1 MNRGTDF
8 ETFTLTVLS
17 IDDKPFVENEIEE
30 IHLVED
36 FEYTWDLNLDN
47 IFTDYDH
54 DLSYRAVLNDPSVVG
69 LSINENMMYLNAIPD
84 GRGETDMI
92 VTATSPLPSD
102 ENYALEFAATSDFL
116 VSDNYSNEIFEGTS
130 SFTVEVW
137 YKHPGVEAG
146 GNADIET
153 FTSIVTNYRQLNGGD
168 IYNNFNLTIDTYQNT
183 GIVDFL
189 GAQSNER
196 LDDNYW
202 HHIAAMYDSETQQI
216 SLYVDGILNDE
227 VDAPSDDFT
236 SSSNRIYVNNYG
248 PIEGEVLGEASIAGL
263 KLSSGA
269 IYQANFVPLFPLESD
284 ENSLVTLDFTT
295 ESDQM
300 MDLSGNNRMFFVG
313 GSPTWNQGQGAFVTD
328 VSDTVRVIVLPG
340 NDDPVMV
347 QLSDQSMD
355 EDTVLKLALSGSD
368 TDGDA
373 IYFTASPA
381 ENVQSSI
388 NAAGDSLILIPDLN
402 WNGTT
407 EVMVSLF
414 DTPGGSDNSTF
425 TLTVNPVDDAP
436 TQDGTIAD
444 VSFNED
450 FTTPWSVDL
459 STIFSDVDNELSY
472 DAYLLDP
479 SVADVQ
485 VAGSMVDLYAIP
497 DGNGETEMVVM
508 ATGENSDQDN
518 DG

>member
-1 MNRGTDF
+1 
-8 ETFTLTVLS
+8 
-17 IDDKPFVENEIEE
+17 
-30 IHLVED
+30 
-36 FEYTWDLNLDN
+36 
-47 IFTDYDH
+47 
-54 DLSYRAVLNDPSVVG
+54 
-69 LSINENMMYLNAIPD
+69 MYLNAIPD

-168 IYNNFNLTIDTYQNT
+168 ITITLISTIDTYQNT

-202 HHIAAMYDSETQQI
+202 HHIAAMYNSETQQI

-373 IYFTASPA
+373 IYFTAKPSR
-381 ENVQSSI
+381 ERSKFNQCSKGQF
-388 NAAGDSLILIPDLN
+388 N
-402 WNGTT
+402 
-407 EVMVSLF
+407 
-414 DTPGGSDNSTF
+414 PGS
-425 TLTVNPVDDAP
+425 
-436 TQDGTIAD
+436 
-444 VSFNED
+444 
-450 FTTPWSVDL
+450 
-459 STIFSDVDNELSY
+459 
-472 DAYLLDP
+472 
-479 SVADVQ
+479 
-485 VAGSMVDLYAIP
+485 
-497 DGNGETEMVVM
+497 
-508 ATGENSDQDN
+508 
-518 DG
+518 